1 MTTYAIDLGHG
12 CNFDG
17 GAVGILK
24 EENVINVVGRLVI
37 NKLLQL
43 GHEVIE
49 VRPVTANSTRHSLQ
63 QRCNTANAFKADVF
77 VSIHANK
84 HKGQAHGTE
93 VFAISTKG
101 RALAAK
107 VLRNICSLGFF
118 SRGVKN
124 GSHLFV
130 LKNTAMVAILI
141 ELFFLDSTKDVAL
154 YNAEKLATAIVEGLT
169 AA

>member
-24 EENVINVVGRLVI
+24 EEKVINVVGRLVI

-49 VRPVTANSTRHSLQ
+49 VRPVTADSTRHSLQ
-63 QRCNTANAFKADVF
+63 QRCNTANANRADVF
-77 VSIHANK
+77 VSIHGNK
-84 HKGQAHGTE
+84 FNGEAHGTE
-93 VFAISTKG
+93 VFAVSTKG

-118 SRGVKN
+118 NRGVKN
-124 GSHLFV
+124 GSKLFV
-130 LKNTAMVAILI
+130 IRNTAMVGILI
-141 ELFFLDSTKDVAL
+141 ELFFIDSQKDVAL

-169 AA
+169 K